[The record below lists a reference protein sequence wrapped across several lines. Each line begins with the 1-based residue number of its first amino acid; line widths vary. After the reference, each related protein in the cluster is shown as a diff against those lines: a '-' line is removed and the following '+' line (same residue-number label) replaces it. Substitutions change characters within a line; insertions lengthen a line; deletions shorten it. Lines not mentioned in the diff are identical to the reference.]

1 MEHYSTIK
9 KSEILPFATT
19 WMDLEGIMLSEISQT
34 GKRQIPHDFTYMWNL
49 NNRTNITKQKQSQIQ
64 RTNWWLP
71 EGVRGIGKIGEGD

>member
-1 MEHYSTIK
+1 
-9 KSEILPFATT
+9 
-19 WMDLEGIMLSEISQT
+19 MLFRSQSEISQT

-71 EGVRGIGKIGEGD
+71 EGVRGIGKIDEGCHKVQTSSLKINVLGI